1 MLEFVN
7 ARMGSDHTIVVR
19 SSVFRRE
26 SVTKLFLPSFWLNIQ
41 NNGLPFRG
49 GVWHNNSCYEKHI
62 SEQLSSTYEPWT
74 AKRSGAF
81 CHVSVLNSKLSNETP
96 A

>member
-41 NNGLPFRG
+41 NNGLLLEEVCGMLTRVMKSTCQSNYLRLTNLG
-49 GVWHNNSCYEKHI
+49 L
-62 SEQLSSTYEPWT
+62 LSGQG
-74 AKRSGAF
+74 RF
-81 CHVSVLNSKLSNETP
+81 VM
-96 A
+96 